1 MAGNFTITREQAS
14 AELGIST
21 RTIDRYVR
29 SGKLAY
35 KKVANKILLNV
46 DDIKTLKK
54 DFDMLHQNTT
64 SEIVSDESSSSK
76 SSRSLST
83 GGDTSALE
91 KVIDEKI
98 DKFFLV
104 FQEKDRMLE
113 EKNKVIFM
121 LQQRV
126 GELENKIQTMVAL
139 PDYNEQKQLATI
151 EKTKL
156 EDKIKQ
162 LSQAVSGE
170 RTKNYLFLT
179 VLVVGVV
186 FGIFRYVMV
195 SKGLL
200 NR

>member
-1 MAGNFTITREQAS
+1 MASVFTITREQAS
-14 AELGIST
+14 LDLGIST
-21 RTIDRYVR
+21 RTIDRYIK
-29 SGKLAY
+29 SGKLSY
-35 KKVANKILLNV
+35 KKVANKILLS
-46 DDIKTLKK
+46 DHDISLLKK
-54 DFDMLHQNTT
+54 DFDMLHKKSS
-64 SEIVSDESSSSK
+64 SELINEWTLSSK
-76 SSRSLST
+76 SLQTIST
-83 GGDTSALE
+83 NTSTLE

-139 PDYNEQKQLATI
+139 PDHNEQKQMATI

-162 LSQAVSGE
+162 LSQAIRGE
-170 RTKNYLFLT
+170 KTKNYLFLT
-179 VLVVGVV
+179 VLVVSIV
-186 FGIFRYVMV
+186 FALFRYVMI
-195 SKGLL
+195 SKWLL
-200 NR
+200 NK

>member
-1 MAGNFTITREQAS
+1 MAALFTVTREQA
-14 AELGIST
+14 ALDLGIST
-21 RTIDRYVR
+21 RTIDRYIR
-29 SGKLAY
+29 SWKLSY
-35 KKVANKILLNV
+35 KKVANKILLN
-46 DDIKTLKK
+46 DNDISILKK
-54 DFDMLHQNTT
+54 DFDMLHKKSS
-64 SEIVSDESSSSK
+64 SEIVSEWSISSAQSSQAIALN
-76 SSRSLST
+76 SSH
-83 GGDTSALE
+83 LE

-139 PDYNEQKQLATI
+139 PDHNEQKQLASI
-151 EKTKL
+151 EKSKL

-162 LSQAVSGE
+162 LSTAVRGE
-170 RTKNYLFLT
+170 KTKNYIFLT
-179 VLVVGVV
+179 VMLVAVV
-186 FGIFRYVMV
+186 FGVFWYVMV

>member
-1 MAGNFTITREQAS
+1 MAVNFTITREQAS
-14 AELGIST
+14 AELWIST

-64 SEIVSDESSSSK
+64 SEIVSDSWSSK
-76 SSRSLST
+76 PSRSLST
-83 GGDTSALE
+83 GDTSALE

-139 PDYNEQKQLATI
+139 PDHNEQKQLASI

-162 LSQAVSGE
+162 LSQAVRGE

>member
-179 VLVVGVV
+179 VLVVGAV
-186 FGIFRYVMV
+186 FGVFRYIMV

>member
-1 MAGNFTITREQAS
+1 M
-14 AELGIST
+14 
-21 RTIDRYVR
+21 R

-64 SEIVSDESSSSK
+64 SEIVSDTSSSK

-83 GGDTSALE
+83 GDTSALE

-139 PDYNEQKQLATI
+139 PDHNEQKQLASI

-162 LSQAVSGE
+162 LSQAVRGE
-170 RTKNYLFLT
+170 RSKNYLFLT
-179 VLVVGVV
+179 VLVVGAV
-186 FGIFRYVMV
+186 FGIFRYIMV
-195 SKGLL
+195 SK
-200 NR
+200 

>member
-1 MAGNFTITREQAS
+1 MTFRITREQA
-14 AELGIST
+14 AQQLGIST
-21 RTIDRYVR
+21 RTIDRYIK

-35 KKVANKILLNV
+35 KKIANKILL
-46 DDIKTLKK
+46 DEKDIQSMQH
-54 DFDMLHQNTT
+54 DFNALHHNSTT
-64 SEIVSDESSSSK
+64 EIVNDGPWHAAT
-76 SSRSLST
+76 SLLAT
-83 GGDTSALE
+83 NAKLE
-91 KVIDEKI
+91 KIIDEKI

-126 GELENKIQTMVAL
+126 SELENKIGTMVAL

-162 LSQAVSGE
+162 LSSAVRGE
-170 RTKNYLFLT
+170 RTKNSMLLVIFVVAIVFAVFWYLSF
-179 VLVVGVV
+179 V
-186 FGIFRYVMV
+186 
-195 SKGLL
+195 KGWLSF
-200 NR
+200 